1 MPTEMVRDT
10 QKPYTP
16 FMHDNP
22 HAVGPPLRIKRA
34 DKVGMGQANMLCLY
48 KVKMHILPLAQ
59 RICGPLRMHRLGYT
73 TIAEQEKG

>member
-22 HAVGPPLRIKRA
+22 HAVGFPLHRKRA
-34 DKVGMGQANMLCLY
+34 DKVGMRQTNILCLY
-48 KVKMHILPLAQ
+48 KVKMHALPLAQ
-59 RICGPLRMHRLGYT
+59 RVCGPLRMHGLGYT
-73 TIAEQEKG
+73 AITDQEKR